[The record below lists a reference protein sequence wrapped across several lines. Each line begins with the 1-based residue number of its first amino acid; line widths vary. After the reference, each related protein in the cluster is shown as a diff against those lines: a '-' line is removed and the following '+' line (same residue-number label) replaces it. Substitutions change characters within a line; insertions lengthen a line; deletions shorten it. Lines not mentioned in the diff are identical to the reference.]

1 MSQDIYNRLILGG
14 LISTIGD
21 VFLKNWTLNNNN
33 TEYYLGFLCYNIG
46 IYFLVTTFKEK
57 NITTSIV
64 IYILVNI
71 VSFAI
76 LNSLCFNDNL
86 NSTQIFGVILAVCSI
101 YLLEH

>member
-1 MSQDIYNRLILGG
+1 MSQDIYNRLVLGG

-21 VFLKNWTLNNNN
+21 LFLKNWTLNNNIN
-33 TEYYLGFLCYNIG
+33 EYYLGFLCYNIG

-76 LNSLCFNDNL
+76 INSMCFNDNL